1 MGAAWYPQ
9 NRVDQPQSAYLFR
22 DSELHCEEVPLRR
35 VATEVGTPCYVY
47 SASAIRGNYRRFAS
61 AFDAIGPT
69 ICYAVKAN
77 SNLSVLRLLKEEGSG
92 FDVVSAGEI
101 HRLRQIGADLSKVL
115 FSGVGKTRAELE
127 LAMEFGLL
135 VNIESVQ
142 ELDALSLLASRRG
155 ARVRVSLRV
164 NPDVQVDTHPY
175 ISTGLRQHKF
185 GIDIAFVDRI
195 IETIRKNA
203 RLELVAVGCHIGS
216 QILDVQPFLAAFL
229 KIRELAEEFRSKG
242 LAVSHLD
249 LGGGVGIPYRG
260 EPRPDLARYASFL
273 EQHRGDY
280 SVVFEPGRY
289 IVGDAGALLTQVVY
303 RKVNNQKEF
312 VVVDGA
318 MNDLMRPSLYQA
330 HHEILPLRQA
340 SPSLRADLVGPV
352 CETGDFFARDREVP
366 DLQPGDYLALM
377 NAGAYGFALSSNYNS
392 RPRSAEVLVDGA
404 RFEVV
409 RRRESFEDLVRG
421 EA

>member
-1 MGAAWYPQ
+1 M
-9 NRVDQPQSAYLFR
+9 DQPQSFFFYR
-22 DSELHCEEVPLRR
+22 DSQLHCDAVPLRQ
-35 VATEVGTPCYVY
+35 VAEKVGTPCYVY
-47 SASAIRGNYRRFAS
+47 SAAAIRANYRRFAS
-61 AFDAIGPT
+61 TFEAVAPT

-77 SNLSVLRLLKEEGSG
+77 SNLSVLRLLKEEGCG

-101 HRLRQIGADLSKVL
+101 HRLRQIGGDFSKTL

-127 LAMEFGLL
+127 LAMELGLL
-135 VNIESVQ
+135 VNVESVQ
-142 ELDALSLLASRRG
+142 ELETLSLMAARR
-155 ARVRVSLRV
+155 RNRTRVSLRV

-195 IETIRKNA
+195 IATIKKNPA
-203 RLELVAVGCHIGS
+203 LELIAVGCHIGS
-216 QILDVQPFLAAFL
+216 QILDVEPFLAAFV
-229 KIRELAEEFRSKG
+229 KIRDLAEEFRSQG
-242 LAVSHLD
+242 LPVTHLD

-260 EPRPDLARYASFL
+260 EPKPDLRRYADFL
-273 EQHRGDY
+273 AEHRGDY
-280 SVVFEPGRY
+280 SLVFEPGRY
-289 IVGDAGALLTQVVY
+289 IVGDAGALLSQVVY

-340 SPSLRADLVGPV
+340 APAVRADLVGPV

-366 DLQPGDYLALM
+366 DLRTGDYIALM

-392 RPRSAEVLVDGA
+392 RPRSAEVLVEGT
-404 RFEVV
+404 RFEVI
-409 RRRESFEDLVRG
+409 RRRESLEDLVRG
-421 EA
+421 EV